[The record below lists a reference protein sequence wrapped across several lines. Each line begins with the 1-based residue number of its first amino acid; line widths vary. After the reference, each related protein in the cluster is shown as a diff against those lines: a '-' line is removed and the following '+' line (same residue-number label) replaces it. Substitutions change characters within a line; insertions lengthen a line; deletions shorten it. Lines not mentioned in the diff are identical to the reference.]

1 MNKIKVLY
9 EDNHIIVVEKPIN
22 MLSQSD
28 NTKDIDLLTLVKEYI
43 KEKYHKPG
51 NVYVGL
57 VHRLDRPVGGV
68 MVFAKTSKAAK
79 RLSEEIRTHQIKKTY
94 LAIVEGIIKEET
106 GTYCD
111 KILRLENGNSVIDS
125 HGKEAILDYDEK
137 LVETISELK
146 KQNYEVLGYKVD
158 IRNVNAVKEA
168 ISDIS
173 SKWGK
178 IDILVNNAG
187 VCRLKP
193 FSEMEDELRDFHFD
207 INIKGTWNV
216 TKATLPYMEKGSII
230 NLSSVTGPIVADS
243 GEVAYATT
251 KAALIGF
258 TKGLAA
264 ELVDKNI
271 RVNAIMPGYIMTPMV
286 SGMAKES
293 NAENPD
299 SVVDGIAKG
308 IPMKRLGTIE
318 ELGNL
323 AAFLASDESSYITAQ
338 GIVIDGGST
347 LPETMTMG
355 V

>member
-1 MNKIKVLY
+1 MKLQNKIAIITGGAMGNGLGIAKVFL
-9 EDNHIIVVEKPIN
+9 
-22 MLSQSD
+22 
-28 NTKDIDLLTLVKEYI
+28 KE
-43 KEKYHKPG
+43 G
-51 NVYVGL
+51 
-57 VHRLDRPVGGV
+57 
-68 MVFAKTSKAAK
+68 AK
-79 RLSEEIRTHQIKKTY
+79 
-94 LAIVEGIIKEET
+94 V
-106 GTYCD
+106 
-111 KILRLENGNSVIDS
+111 
-125 HGKEAILDYDEK
+125 AILDYDDK
-137 LVETISELK
+137 LTETVNNLN
-146 KQNYEVLGYKVD
+146 QNNNVLGYKID
-158 IRNVNAVKEA
+158 IRNMQKVQEA
-168 ISDIS
+168 IHDINN
-173 SKWGK
+173 KWGN

-187 VCRLKP
+187 VCRLKS
-193 FSEMEDELRDFHFD
+193 FMEMDDNLRDLHFD

-216 TKATLPYMEKGSII
+216 TKATIPYMKEGSII
-230 NLSSVTGPIVADS
+230 NLSSVTGPLVADS

-258 TKGLAA
+258 TKSLAA

-293 NAENPD
+293 DQNNPQ
-299 SVVDGIAKG
+299 SVIDGIAKG

>member
-1 MNKIKVLY
+1 MKLENKV
-9 EDNHIIVVEKPIN
+9 
-22 MLSQSD
+22 
-28 NTKDIDLLTLVKEYI
+28 
-43 KEKYHKPG
+43 
-51 NVYVGL
+51 
-57 VHRLDRPVGGV
+57 
-68 MVFAKTSKAAK
+68 
-79 RLSEEIRTHQIKKTY
+79 
-94 LAIVEGIIKEET
+94 AIVTGGAMGNGLGIVKVFLKEGAK
-106 GTYCD
+106 
-111 KILRLENGNSVIDS
+111 VV
-125 HGKEAILDYDEK
+125 ILDYDEK
-137 LVETISELK
+137 LKETLENLNSEK
-146 KQNYEVLGYKVD
+146 VIGYNVD
-158 IRNVNAVKEA
+158 IRDVNKVNEIIKN
-168 ISDIS
+168 IN
-173 SKWGK
+173 SKWGN

-193 FSEMEDELRDFHFD
+193 FMEMTDELRDFHFD

-230 NLSSVTGPIVADS
+230 NLSSVTGPMVADS

-264 ELVDKNI
+264 ELANKNI

-286 SGMAKES
+286 ENMAKET
-293 NAENPD
+293 NEENPK
-299 SVVDGIAKG
+299 SVIDGIANA

-323 AAFLASDESSYITAQ
+323 AAFLASEESSYITAQ
-338 GIVIDGGST
+338 GIVIDGAST

>member
-1 MNKIKVLY
+1 MKLENKV
-9 EDNHIIVVEKPIN
+9 
-22 MLSQSD
+22 
-28 NTKDIDLLTLVKEYI
+28 
-43 KEKYHKPG
+43 
-51 NVYVGL
+51 
-57 VHRLDRPVGGV
+57 
-68 MVFAKTSKAAK
+68 
-79 RLSEEIRTHQIKKTY
+79 
-94 LAIVEGIIKEET
+94 AIVTGGAMGNGLGIVKVFLKEGAK
-106 GTYCD
+106 
-111 KILRLENGNSVIDS
+111 V
-125 HGKEAILDYDEK
+125 AILDYDEK
-137 LVETISELK
+137 LKETLENLNSEK
-146 KQNYEVLGYKVD
+146 VIGYNVD
-158 IRNVNAVKEA
+158 IRDVNKVNEIIKN
-168 ISDIS
+168 IN
-173 SKWGK
+173 SKWGN

-193 FSEMEDELRDFHFD
+193 FMEMTDELRDFHFD

-230 NLSSVTGPIVADS
+230 NLSSVTGSMVADS

-264 ELVDKNI
+264 ELANKNI

-286 SGMAKES
+286 ENMAKET
-293 NAENPD
+293 NEENPK
-299 SVVDGIAKG
+299 SVIDGIANA

-338 GIVIDGGST
+338 GIVIDGAST